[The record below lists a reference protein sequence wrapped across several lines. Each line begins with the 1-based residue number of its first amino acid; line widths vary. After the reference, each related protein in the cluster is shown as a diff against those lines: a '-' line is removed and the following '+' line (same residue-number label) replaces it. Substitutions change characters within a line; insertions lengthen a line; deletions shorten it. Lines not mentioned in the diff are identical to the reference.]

1 MDVEKYNIKIIP
13 DKNDKNLNDEDFIYM
28 VEDKE
33 ILNTVKMM
41 EENFDL
47 IIKNSI
53 SEINSPE
60 KLRCRLL
67 IYKLSFAEK
76 IKKIIIYKIL
86 FLI

>member
-33 ILNTVKMM
+33 ILKTVKMM

-60 KLRCRLL
+60 KFRCRLL
-67 IYKLSFAEK
+67 IYKLLIILILK
-76 IKKIIIYKIL
+76 LRKIIQ
-86 FLI
+86 

>member
-47 IIKNSI
+47 IIKN
-53 SEINSPE
+53 
-60 KLRCRLL
+60 
-67 IYKLSFAEK
+67 
-76 IKKIIIYKIL
+76 
-86 FLI
+86 

>member
-13 DKNDKNLNDEDFIYM
+13 DKNGKNLNDEDFIYM

-33 ILNTVKMM
+33 ILKTVKMM

-67 IYKLSFAEK
+67 IYKFLSFAEK
-76 IKKIIIYKIL
+76 IKKIIK
-86 FLI
+86 

>member
-41 EENFDL
+41 EKNFDL
-47 IIKNSI
+47 ISKNSI

-60 KLRCRLL
+60 
-67 IYKLSFAEK
+67 
-76 IKKIIIYKIL
+76 
-86 FLI
+86 